1 MAKRAQVRHMLASSH
16 ERVIGFCNQLTC
28 VRASVAREAARERED
43 GAREGPVAMAST
55 SVLSLSRCYQWR
67 SQKGE
72 PGRRPGKTEAGE
84 RRDGTHGIR
93 GGKALQRQ

>member
-28 VRASVAREAARERED
+28 VRASVAREAARERGWSSRRTGSHGEHI
-43 GAREGPVAMAST
+43 S
-55 SVLSLSRCYQWR
+55 SLSRCYQWR

-93 GGKALQRQ
+93 GGKTLQRQ